1 MEFDKIL
8 SVSGKPGLYELKT
21 QTRGGVLAQSLID
34 GRKIQ
39 VNLRNNIS
47 ILSEIS
53 IYTYTEEVPLKEIF
67 HKIYQK
73 TEGQKSIDHKSPK
86 KELENYFR
94 EILPEYDE
102 DRVYQSDLKKIIQ
115 WYNILIENDFTDFED
130 EEKSNKEK
138 SDEEE

>member
-8 SVSGKPGLYELKT
+8 SVSGKPGLYELKN
-21 QTRGGVLAQSLID
+21 QTRGGILAQSLVD
-34 GRKIQ
+34 GKKIQ

-53 IYTYTEEVPLKEIF
+53 IYTYSDEVPLKEIF
-67 HKIYQK
+67 DKIYQK
-73 TEGQKSIDHKSPK
+73 TEGKQSIDHKSPK
-86 KELENYFR
+86 KVLESYFR

-115 WYNILIENDFTDFED
+115 WYNILVDNDFTDFKD
-130 EEKSNKEK
+130 NKK